1 MSVWNP
7 QTYLQFADERAR
19 PFIDLVAQVGAVEP
33 ARVVDLGCG
42 PGQLTASLAQRWP
55 SAFVT
60 GVDSSP
66 EMIERATEHSSERV
80 AFQIGDL
87 QAWQPDQPVDV
98 IISNATLQ
106 WVPDHRLLLPKLVG
120 ALAPDGWLAF
130 QVPGNFD
137 APSHALLYELAERA
151 DYAPHL
157 AEVQIRRPA
166 AADPETYLADLA
178 RMGCT
183 VNAWETT
190 YLHVLRGPDA
200 VFRWISSTGARPIL
214 QALPD
219 ELRLRF
225 ETAYRALLDQAYPS
239 QAYGTVLPFRRIFV
253 VAHRAG

>member
-1 MSVWNP
+1 
-7 QTYLQFADERAR
+7 LQFADERAR
-19 PFIDLVAQVGAVEP
+19 PFIDLVAQVGAAEP

-55 SAFVT
+55 SAYVE

-66 EMIERATEHSSERV
+66 EMIEKAADHASERV
-80 AFQIGDL
+80 TFQVGDL
-87 QAWQPDQPVDV
+87 RAWQPVQPVDV

-106 WVPDHRLLLPKLVG
+106 WVPDHRSLLPELVG

-130 QVPGNFD
+130 QVPGNFG
-137 APSHALLYELAERA
+137 APSHQLLYGLAERA

-157 AEVQIRRPA
+157 AEVQVRRPA

-178 RMGCT
+178 RLGCT

-190 YLHVLRGPDA
+190 YLHVLSGPDA

-219 ELRLRF
+219 ELRPRF
-225 ETAYRALLDQAYPS
+225 ETEYRALLDQAYPS
-239 QAYGTVLPFRRIFV
+239 EPHGTVLPFRRIFL
-253 VAHRAG
+253 VAQRAG